1 MLVLTGHKLL
11 VKLLRDR
18 TLDEIVNCCLFLLKQ
33 RSLLWQFKTQYEPG
47 KLFFAPDAM
56 PHHPVERWIHETE
69 DEVAI
74 SSSEILAGIR
84 LPKYECTI
92 ANHKVY
98 NFQAVTFNLV
108 KIETLKDENLFFLII
123 FNYYFP
129 RT

>member
-1 MLVLTGHKLL
+1 M
-11 VKLLRDR
+11 
-18 TLDEIVNCCLFLLKQ
+18 
-33 RSLLWQFKTQYEPG
+33 WQFKTQYEPG
-47 KLFFAPDAM
+47 KLYFAPM
-56 PHHPVERWIHETE
+56 SHHPVEAIHETE